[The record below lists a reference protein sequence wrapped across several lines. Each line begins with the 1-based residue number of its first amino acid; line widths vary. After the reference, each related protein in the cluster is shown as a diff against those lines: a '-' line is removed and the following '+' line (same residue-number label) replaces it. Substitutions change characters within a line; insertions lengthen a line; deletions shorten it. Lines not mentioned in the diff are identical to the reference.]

1 MIHIPSKMISTILEK
16 LKPDLNEVLF
26 FKLLEFQ
33 NKVIKYLINKQQNY
47 IDPSLELWFN
57 DELPKL
63 KEIILNNFDKK

>member
-26 FKLLEFQ
+26 SKLLEFQ

-47 IDPSLELWFN
+47 IDSSLELWFN